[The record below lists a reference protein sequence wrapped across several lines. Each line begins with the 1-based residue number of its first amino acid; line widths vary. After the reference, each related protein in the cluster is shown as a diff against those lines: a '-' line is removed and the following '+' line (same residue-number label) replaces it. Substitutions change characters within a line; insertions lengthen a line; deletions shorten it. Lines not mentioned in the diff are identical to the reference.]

1 MRKIDLHYFLMM
13 VVEDGEPG
21 LRKDAIAAVTAAF
34 GNAGGSGIEKIDS
47 VFIYFCGRD
56 VGVTAEE
63 DIAPLQF
70 R

>member
-1 MRKIDLHYFLMM
+1 MVESDVHHFLMG
-13 VVEDGEPG
+13 VIQDGESFFG
-21 LRKDAIAAVTAAF
+21 QYAVVAVATAF